1 MFEFLPGRM
10 LMRFPGLVLR
20 IFIVPHYVLSFFTVI
35 SSGAQLRNLRF
46 RAPDAQE
53 AEFLLTA
60 SDTATFSHEKTRIA
74 ARASSNRF
82 F

>member
-20 IFIVPHYVLSFFTVI
+20 IFIAPYVLSFFTVI
-35 SSGAQLRNLRF
+35 SAGAQLRNLRP

-60 SDTATFSHEKTRIA
+60 SDTATFSHEKSRIGA
-74 ARASSNRF
+74 HASSNLF